1 MCSFVVAMAARVLV
15 DYRTTTR
22 RSIGARLTRL
32 SRSSMDVAFRRVR
45 PGDEVPPPPPEL
57 TEWAGHTAGGT
68 AGGMAYGAMRGYRAA
83 ARDPAHARV
92 APIVAKRHR
101 WMRAAHEGTMGGVR
115 LGSFVAMF
123 SAVQLASASRR
134 GGGERDMWDTVA
146 AGTITAAATGLAIP
160 GGIGTRLRG
169 AALGVVVGAGLC
181 APLGFITQEL
191 DRAVPRDA
199 ASRPT
204 AERRKTPPRA
214 RAEAAAGAAAGSDIA
229 GDVVERL
236 ERELRERGPT
246 ERRRWFPWFA
256 RGAREDGR

>member
-1 MCSFVVAMAARVLV
+1 
-15 DYRTTTR
+15 
-22 RSIGARLTRL
+22 
-32 SRSSMDVAFRRVR
+32 MDVAFRRVR

-181 APLGFITQEL
+181 APLGFVTQEL

-204 AERRKTPPRA
+204 AGDKNASARAGGSGAGGGGGEGPRRRRRRAIRERTPRA
-214 RAEAAAGAAAGSDIA
+214 GTDRAPAMVP
-229 GDVVERL
+229 VV
-236 ERELRERGPT
+236 REGRR
-246 ERRRWFPWFA
+246 ERRRTVGGETSDES
-256 RGAREDGR
+256 GA